1 MSFLITLRFAT
12 ENEKEAFMELGVP
25 KVRGHLVELPAPEGE
40 EASAAVPRLGITVTS
55 ASAARDLC
63 HQLVAFQ
70 AHKKGG
76 LVEVVWTGADGSEQ
90 VGQVDPAS
98 AKEAEILAVRLAAA
112 VKASQS

>member
-12 ENEKEAFMELGVP
+12 ENEKEAFRETGVP
-25 KVRGHLVELPAPEGE
+25 KVRGHLVDPPPTEGE
-40 EASAAVPRLGITVTS
+40 EASLAVPSLAIAVTS

-76 LVEVVWTGADGSEQ
+76 LVEVVWRGADGSEQ
-90 VGQVDPAS
+90 VGQVDPGS

-112 VKASQS
+112 VKASSS